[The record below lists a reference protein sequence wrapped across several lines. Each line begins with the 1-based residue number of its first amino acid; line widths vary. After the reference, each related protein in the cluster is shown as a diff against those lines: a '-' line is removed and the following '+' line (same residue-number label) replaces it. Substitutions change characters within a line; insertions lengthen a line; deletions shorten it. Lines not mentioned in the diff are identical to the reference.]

1 MTSDP
6 GLVSRRSLLGG
17 AAVAALAPIASRTQA
32 QAMPRPGAGGPVLPV
47 PEREVHAG
55 PMVMALTFDDG
66 PSPLYT
72 PRVLEVL
79 ARHRVTA
86 TFFLLGRNAAKYP
99 DTVRRIADAGHTL
112 GNHTWNH
119 PDLPSLSPART
130 HDQIIHTQEA
140 VTAVC
145 GHTPTLFRAP
155 GGHFTPHALAACAEL
170 ALRPVSWSLS
180 SADSDTRPAQ
190 RIGRAVLDGARTGA
204 IVLHHDGVLSHSD
217 IPEHEG
223 AADRTPT
230 VQALAHYLPRLLDA
244 GYWFTTPDAHRAP

>member
-1 MTSDP
+1 M
-6 GLVSRRSLLGG
+6 
-17 AAVAALAPIASRTQA
+17 
-32 QAMPRPGAGGPVLPV
+32 LPV

-72 PRVLEVL
+72 PRVLAVL
-79 ARHRVTA
+79 ERHQIIA
-86 TFFLLGRNAAKYP
+86 TFFVLGLNAARYP
-99 DTVRRIADAGHTL
+99 DMVRRIADAGHTL
-112 GNHTWNH
+112 GNHTWDH
-119 PDLPSLSPART
+119 PALPSLSRART
-130 HDQIIHTQEA
+130 HGQITRTQQA
-140 VTAVC
+140 VSDIC
-145 GHTPTLFRAP
+145 GQTPTLFRAP
-155 GGHFTPHALAACAEL
+155 GGHFTPHALAACAAL

-180 SADSDTRPAQ
+180 SADSDTRTAQ

-244 GYWFTTPDAHRAP
+244 GYRFTTPDAHPAP